1 MSENHTKHFGQYM
14 TPSWAAEAL
23 IERHFSRLGSED
35 VVIEPSCGQGAFLSA
50 LPAYVPAIG
59 IDIDPRMTAD
69 ARRLT
74 GRHIIDGD
82 FSTVQ
87 INASPTAIIGNPPF
101 KLLTID
107 KFLDRA
113 QALLPDCGQVGFI
126 LPA

>member
-87 INASPTAIIGNPPF
+87 INAFPNRYYWQPAVQIADNRQIPRS
-101 KLLTID
+101 
-107 KFLDRA
+107 RA
-113 QALLPDCGQVGFI
+113 SLAT
-126 LPA
+126 